1 MVNGKSF
8 EDFMTHNR
16 WVIVCDSDERMENL
30 KLLKPSN
37 IAFGGPDGKTAYVT
51 LQDMGWV
58 ETFEVDRPG
67 RSWQMRSRSILSE
80 NNFQLKFPVKLFS
93 SFRSHTRQNRENDQ
107 NEENDENAEN
117 SFDQVSILSL
127 LLIQIFL

>member
-1 MVNGKSF
+1 MK
-8 EDFMTHNR
+8 
-16 WVIVCDSDERMENL
+16 NL

-80 NNFQLKFPVKLFS
+80 NDFRLKFPVKLFS
-93 SFRSHTRQNRENDQ
+93 SFRSHTRQNRENEDQ
-107 NEENDENAEN
+107 NEENDDNAEN
-117 SFDQVSILSL
+117 GFDQLTILSL
-127 LLIQIFL
+127 LFIQIFL